1 METTGSES
9 DEFKWS
15 RVSDA
20 ARKNGLRDYEG
31 ARQGMSAA
39 SFVNG
44 VAWLAAFLLPIGGL
58 ILVALEGPMT
68 RSGDPFLVRHPLAVV
83 GLLLVAIGFVQM
95 MVIVMVAN
103 FVRAT
108 LAFQAEGGTFFAA
121 FNGGIGEGLNPQVT
135 ASSPVSEFLA
145 GPPVSPVPPVGPVV
159 VPRNEIK
166 GGTPS
171 KHDGVPG
178 WYSDPYGGIGHL
190 RWWEGENWSET
201 KTAQPEKD

>member
-1 METTGSES
+1 MKVPG
-9 DEFKWS
+9 
-15 RVSDA
+15 
-20 ARKNGLRDYEG
+20 
-31 ARQGMSAA
+31 
-39 SFVNG
+39 FVNLRG
-44 VAWLAAFLLPIGGL
+44 AATASTNEDSVWPAFTD
-58 ILVALEGPMT
+58 V
-68 RSGDPFLVRHPLAVV
+68 
-83 GLLLVAIGFVQM
+83 M

-108 LAFQAEGGTFFAA
+108 LAFQAEVGTFFAA

-145 GPPVSPVPPVGPVV
+145 VPPVSPVPPVGPVV

-201 KTAQPEKD
+201 KTAQPGKD